1 MISYRYKGGDK
12 TDNFL
17 KASIKKIKQID
28 FEKYGEAGVAA
39 LASATPKATGKTAA
53 SWYYTVKNQ
62 NGMISITFNNSNI
75 VNGVPIAIVLHYGHS
90 TKNGGWIQ
98 GRDYIK
104 PAIRPVFD
112 KMTNKMWEEVT
123 SL

>member
-62 NGMISITFNNSNI
+62 NGIISITFNNSNI
-75 VNGVPIAIVLHYGHS
+75 VNGVPIAIVLYYGHS

-98 GRDYIK
+98 GRDYIN

>member
-12 TDNFL
+12 TDKFL
-17 KASIKKIKQID
+17 KESIKKIKHID
-28 FEKYGEAGVAA
+28 FEKYGEAGIAA

-62 NGMISITFNNSNI
+62 NGIISITFNNSNI
-75 VNGVPIAIVLHYGHS
+75 VNGVPIAIILYYGHA

-104 PAIRPVFD
+104 PAIRPIFD

>member
-62 NGMISITFNNSNI
+62 NGIISITFNNSNI
-75 VNGVPIAIVLHYGHS
+75 VNGVPIAIVLYYGHS
-90 TKNGGWIQ
+90 IKNGGWIE

>member
-62 NGMISITFNNSNI
+62 NGIISITFNNSNI
-75 VNGVPIAIVLHYGHS
+75 VNGVPIAIVLYYGHS

>member
-17 KASIKKIKQID
+17 KKSIKKIKQID

-39 LASATPKATGKTAA
+39 LASATPKATGETAA

-62 NGMISITFNNSNI
+62 NGIISITFNNSNI
-75 VNGVPIAIVLHYGHS
+75 VNGVPIAIVLYYGHS

>member
-62 NGMISITFNNSNI
+62 NGIVSITFNNSNV
-75 VNGVPIAIVLHYGHS
+75 VNGVPIAIVLYYGHS

>member
-12 TDNFL
+12 TDQFL

-28 FEKYGEAGVAA
+28 FKKYGEAGVAA

-53 SWYYTVKNQ
+53 SWYYTIKNQ
-62 NGMISITFNNSNI
+62 NGIISITFNNSNI
-75 VNGVPIAIVLHYGHS
+75 VNGVPIAIVLYYGHS

-112 KMTNKMWEEVT
+112 TMTNKMWEEVT

>member
-17 KASIKKIKQID
+17 KASIKKIKQIN

-62 NGMISITFNNSNI
+62 NGIISITFNNSNI
-75 VNGVPIAIVLHYGHS
+75 VNGVPIAIVLYYGHS

>member
-39 LASATPKATGKTAA
+39 LASATPKDTGKTAA

-62 NGMISITFNNSNI
+62 NGIVSITFNNSNI
-75 VNGVPIAIVLHYGHS
+75 VNGVPIAIVLYYGHS

>member
-62 NGMISITFNNSNI
+62 NGIISITFNNSNI

>member
-12 TDNFL
+12 TDIFL
-17 KASIKKIKQID
+17 KESIKKIKHID
-28 FEKYGEAGVAA
+28 LEKYGEAGIAA

-62 NGMISITFNNSNI
+62 NGIISITFNNSNI
-75 VNGVPIAIVLHYGHS
+75 VNGVPIAIILYYGHA

-104 PAIRPVFD
+104 PAIRPIFD

>member
-1 MISYRYKGGDK
+1 MISYRYKSGDK

-39 LASATPKATGKTAA
+39 LASATPKDTGKTAA

-62 NGMISITFNNSNI
+62 NGIISITFNNSNI

>member
-17 KASIKKIKQID
+17 KVSIKKIKQID

-62 NGMISITFNNSNI
+62 NGIISITFNNSNI

>member
-62 NGMISITFNNSNI
+62 NGIISITFNNSNI
-75 VNGVPIAIVLHYGHS
+75 VNGVPIAIVLYYGHS

-112 KMTNKMWEEVT
+112 KITNKMWEEVT

>member
-62 NGMISITFNNSNI
+62 NGIISITFNNSNI

-90 TKNGGWIQ
+90 TKNGGWIE

>member
-17 KASIKKIKQID
+17 KASIKKIKQIN

-62 NGMISITFNNSNI
+62 NGIVSITFNNSNI
-75 VNGVPIAIVLHYGHS
+75 VNGVPIAIVLYYGHS

>member
-39 LASATPKATGKTAA
+39 LASATPKDTGKTAA

-62 NGMISITFNNSNI
+62 NGIISITFNNSNI
-75 VNGVPIAIVLHYGHS
+75 VNGVPIAIVLYYGHS

-112 KMTNKMWEEVT
+112 TMTNKMWEEVT

>member
-62 NGMISITFNNSNI
+62 NGIISITFNNSNI

-90 TKNGGWIQ
+90 TNPGGWIE

>member
-53 SWYYTVKNQ
+53 SWYYTIKNQ
-62 NGMISITFNNSNI
+62 NGIVSITFNNSNI
-75 VNGVPIAIVLHYGHS
+75 VNGVPIAIVLYYGHS

-112 KMTNKMWEEVT
+112 EMTNKMWEEVT

>member
-53 SWYYTVKNQ
+53 SWYYTIKNQ
-62 NGMISITFNNSNI
+62 NGIISITFNNSNI
-75 VNGVPIAIVLHYGHS
+75 VNGVPIAIVLYYGHS

>member
-62 NGMISITFNNSNI
+62 NGIISITFNNSNI
-75 VNGVPIAIVLHYGHS
+75 VNGVPIAIVLYYGHS

-104 PAIRPVFD
+104 PAIRPIFD

>member
-62 NGMISITFNNSNI
+62 NGIVSITFNNSNI
-75 VNGVPIAIVLHYGHS
+75 VNGVPIAIVLYYGHS

-104 PAIRPVFD
+104 PAIRPIFD

>member
-39 LASATPKATGKTAA
+39 LASATPKDTGKTAA

-62 NGMISITFNNSNI
+62 NGIISITFNNSNI

>member
-1 MISYRYKGGDK
+1 
-12 TDNFL
+12 L

-62 NGMISITFNNSNI
+62 NGIISITFNNSNI
-75 VNGVPIAIVLHYGHS
+75 VNGVPIAIVLYYGHS
-90 TKNGGWIQ
+90 IKNGGWIE

>member
-12 TDNFL
+12 TDSFL
-17 KASIKKIKQID
+17 KKSIKQIKQID

-62 NGMISITFNNSNI
+62 NGIVSITFNNSNI
-75 VNGVPIAIVLHYGHS
+75 VNGVPIAIVLYYGHS

>member
-39 LASATPKATGKTAA
+39 LASATPKATGKTSA

-62 NGMISITFNNSNI
+62 NGIISITFNNSNI

-90 TKNGGWIQ
+90 TKNGGWIE

>member
-12 TDNFL
+12 TDIFL
-17 KASIKKIKQID
+17 KESIKKIKRIN
-28 FEKYGEAGVAA
+28 FEKYGEAGIAA

-62 NGMISITFNNSNI
+62 NGIISITFNNSNI
-75 VNGVPIAIVLHYGHS
+75 VNGVPIAIILYYGHS

-104 PAIRPVFD
+104 PAIRPIFD

>member
-62 NGMISITFNNSNI
+62 NGIVSITFNNSNI
-75 VNGVPIAIVLHYGHS
+75 VNGVPRAIVLHYGHS

>member
-39 LASATPKATGKTAA
+39 LASATPKDTGKTAA

-62 NGMISITFNNSNI
+62 NGIISITFNNSNI

-90 TKNGGWIQ
+90 TKNGGWIE

>member
-62 NGMISITFNNSNI
+62 NGIISITFNNSNI
-75 VNGVPIAIVLHYGHS
+75 VNGVPIAIVLYYGHS
-90 TKNGGWIQ
+90 TKNGGWIE

>member
-62 NGMISITFNNSNI
+62 NGIVSITFNNSNI
-75 VNGVPIAIVLHYGHS
+75 VNGVPIAIVLYYGHS

>member
-62 NGMISITFNNSNI
+62 NGIVSITFNNSNI

-90 TKNGGWIQ
+90 TKNGGWIE

>member
-12 TDNFL
+12 TDKFL

-28 FEKYGEAGVAA
+28 FKKYGEAGVAA

-53 SWYYTVKNQ
+53 SWYYTIKNQ
-62 NGMISITFNNSNI
+62 NGIISITFNNSNI
-75 VNGVPIAIVLHYGHS
+75 VNGVPIAIVLYYGHA

-98 GRDYIK
+98 GIDYIK

>member
-39 LASATPKATGKTAA
+39 LASATPKDTGKTAA

-62 NGMISITFNNSNI
+62 NGIISITFNNSNI
-75 VNGVPIAIVLHYGHS
+75 VNGVPIAIVLYYGHS

>member
-39 LASATPKATGKTAA
+39 LASATPKATGETAA

-62 NGMISITFNNSNI
+62 NGIISITFNNSNI
-75 VNGVPIAIVLHYGHS
+75 VNGVPIAIVLYYGHS

-112 KMTNKMWEEVT
+112 KMTNKMWKEVT

>member
-39 LASATPKATGKTAA
+39 LASATPKDTGKTAA

-62 NGMISITFNNSNI
+62 NGIVSITFNNSNI

>member
-39 LASATPKATGKTAA
+39 LASATPKDTGKTAA

-62 NGMISITFNNSNI
+62 NGIVSITFNNSNV
-75 VNGVPIAIVLHYGHS
+75 VNGVPIAIVLYYGHS